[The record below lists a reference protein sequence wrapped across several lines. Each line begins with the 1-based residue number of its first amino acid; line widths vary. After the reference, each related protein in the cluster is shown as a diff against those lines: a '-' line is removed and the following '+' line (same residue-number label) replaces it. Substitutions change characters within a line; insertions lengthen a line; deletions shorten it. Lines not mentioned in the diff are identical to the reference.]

1 MGLRTNGNT
10 SAFTCL
16 MSAVARRSN
25 IKGAES
31 IINKAIDVVSNYA
44 HYAQLANID
53 EHWTNK
59 ILDEIK
65 YRIEQV
71 NS

>member
-1 MGLRTNGNT
+1 
-10 SAFTCL
+10 
-16 MSAVARRSN
+16 MSAVARRAN

-53 EHWTNK
+53 EQWTNK